1 MGPLGFEPRTAS
13 APGWY
18 PTMLDDGPF
27 SRFMHVAAEIY
38 KGNVWANLRVFSRLF
53 KLSLDGFLL

>member
-1 MGPLGFEPRTAS
+1 
-13 APGWY
+13 
-18 PTMLDDGPF
+18 MLDDGPF